1 MSCCSTLNRLFRP
14 LVVLATALVCFACGA
29 SGKLHVT
36 KSLDAKAASYDSV
49 NVAAT
54 GSPAE
59 VARAA
64 RKFEDILSK
73 RLKSAG
79 VFKSV
84 DPDGEL
90 VISCKVTHMEFG
102 DEDTRE
108 LSLRQKAQVTIEI
121 RITKPDGTLLGHV
134 TATATARKKNADDQP
149 AVRVLEMAA
158 DEVVEYLVE
167 RTGRGTVP
175 GAEKG
180 KDEGKGKGKGKA
192 AGKGADTEAADGE
205 EAAEKEPEEPVG
217 ISAEEATRPAA
228 DDESESEPADAAEG
242 KADAKAK
249 GAGAKA
255 KAAGAD
261 EE

>member
-14 LVVLATALVCFACGA
+14 LVVLVTALLCFACSA
-29 SGKLHVT
+29 SAKLHVT

-90 VISCKVTHMEFG
+90 VISCKLTHMEFG

-158 DEVVEYLVE
+158 DEIVEYLIE

-180 KDEGKGKGKGKA
+180 KGKGKA
-192 AGKGADTEAADGE
+192 ADKGADTKAADSE

-242 KADAKAK
+242 KADTKAK

-255 KAAGAD
+255 KTAGAD

>member
-1 MSCCSTLNRLFRP
+1 MSCCSTLYRLFRP

-29 SGKLHVT
+29 SAKVHVT
-36 KSLDAKAASYDSV
+36 KNLDAKAASYDSV

-64 RKFEDILSK
+64 RKFEEILSK

-84 DPDGEL
+84 EPDGQL

-175 GAEKG
+175 GTEKG
-180 KDEGKGKGKGKA
+180 KAKAKTEA
-192 AGKGADTEAADGE
+192 AGKAPGSEAGGGE
-205 EAAEKEPEEPVG
+205 ETAEEAPEEPVG
-217 ISAEEATRPAA
+217 ISAEEATRPA
-228 DDESESEPADAAEG
+228 DEGESDAESAG
-242 KADAKAK
+242 AAGDKAAAKAK
-249 GAGAKA
+249 GTGTKA